1 MKPYLDAVS
10 RFVPG
15 GAVGGVGAAAWVQG
29 KLLERIASF
38 LSGEPPTHQAIL
50 QGLASLERETLDGLV
65 PPITFPDGDRDR
77 VNLCVVPLR
86 FERGLFR
93 PLGGDDTKFTCA
105 PGWAPA
111 HRHEEE
117 TPK

>member
-1 MKPYLDAVS
+1 
-10 RFVPG
+10 
-15 GAVGGVGAAAWVQG
+15 VGGVGAAAWVQG

-38 LSGEPPTHQAIL
+38 LSGEPPTRQAIL
-50 QGLASLERETLDGLV
+50 QGLASLERETLGGLV

-86 FERGLFR
+86 FERGQFR
-93 PLGGDDTKFTCA
+93 PLGGDDTNFACA

-111 HRHEEE
+111 HRQTLTRTGES
-117 TPK
+117 P